1 MTRSFS
7 VAVVSAMALAIA
19 LIAPV
24 SSDAADYYDRDVQTT
39 LVSVG
44 DLDLSTG
51 WGMDRLIKRL
61 RGRIDDMCGWDE
73 DCRDEAWLSADWQV
87 ARAVT
92 RDQWRHRIAFER
104 EADRRYY
111 RMRRFAPPP
120 PPPSPVLVQPLP
132 RIAYVPIPAPPA
144 QLVSKTTKVTTTV
157 TKTTTITLT
166 YRTPP
171 ATFRAARQPRC
182 ACVE

>member
-1 MTRSFS
+1 MTRSLML
-7 VAVVSAMALAIA
+7 VALPAVMSAAA
-19 LIAPV
+19 LIVP
-24 SSDAADYYDRDVQTT
+24 AATASDYYDRDVQTT
-39 LVSVG
+39 VIGVA

-51 WGMDRLIKRL
+51 WGVDRLIKRL

-92 RDQWRHRIAFER
+92 RDQWRRRIAFER

-120 PPPSPVLVQPLP
+120 PPPPAMVQPLP
-132 RIAYVPIPAPPA
+132 RIAYLPIPAPPA
-144 QLVSKTTKVTTTV
+144 QLVSKTTKITTTT
-157 TKTTTITLT
+157 TKTTTVTLT

-171 ATFRAARQPRC
+171 ATFRQARKPRC

>member
-1 MTRSFS
+1 MIRLPIAATILSSALLAPS
-7 VAVVSAMALAIA
+7 VAAT
-19 LIAPV
+19 
-24 SSDAADYYDRDVQTT
+24 DYGDRDVQTT
-39 LVSVG
+39 LVNVA

-61 RGRIDDMCGWDE
+61 RGRIDEMCGWDE

-92 RDQWRHRIAFER
+92 RDQWRRRIAFER

-120 PPPSPVLVQPLP
+120 PPPPPPVVVQPLP
-132 RIAYVPIPAPPA
+132 RIAYLPIPAPPA

-171 ATFRAARQPRC
+171 ATFRPAWKPRC

>member
-1 MTRSFS
+1 MTRLPIAAAILGAIV
-7 VAVVSAMALAIA
+7 VAPAATA
-19 LIAPV
+19 
-24 SSDAADYYDRDVQTT
+24 SDYGDRDVQTT
-39 LVSVG
+39 LVNVA

-92 RDQWRHRIAFER
+92 RDQWRRRIAFER

-120 PPPSPVLVQPLP
+120 PPPVMVQPLP

-144 QLVSKTTKVTTTV
+144 QLVSKTTKITTTT

-171 ATFRAARQPRC
+171 ATFRPAWKPRC

>member
-1 MTRSFS
+1 MTRLPF
-7 VAVVSAMALAIA
+7 AAIILGAAL
-19 LIAPV
+19 LAP
-24 SSDAADYYDRDVQTT
+24 AAAATDYGDRDVQTS
-39 LVSVG
+39 LVSVA

-92 RDQWRHRIAFER
+92 RDQWRRRIAFER

-111 RMRRFAPPP
+111 RTRRFAPPP
-120 PPPSPVLVQPLP
+120 PPPVVVQPLP
-132 RIAYVPIPAPPA
+132 RIAYLPIPAPPA
-144 QLVSKTTKVTTTV
+144 QLVSKTTKVTTTT

-171 ATFRAARQPRC
+171 ATFRPAWKPRC

>member
-1 MTRSFS
+1 MTRSFI
-7 VAVVSAMALAIA
+7 VAAVPTAMTAAA
-19 LIAPV
+19 LIAP
-24 SSDAADYYDRDVQTT
+24 AAVASDYYDRDVQTA
-39 LVSVG
+39 VVRAG

-61 RGRIDDMCGWDE
+61 RSRIDEMCGGDG

-87 ARAVT
+87 ARAAS
-92 RDQWRHRIAFER
+92 RDQWDRRIAFER

-111 RMRRFAPPP
+111 RTQLYAPPP
-120 PPPSPVLVQPLP
+120 PPIVAEPP
-132 RIAYVPIPAPPA
+132 RIAYAPLPAAPA
-144 QLVSKTTKVTTTV
+144 ELVSKTTKVTTTV
-157 TKTTTITLT
+157 TKTTTIMLT

-171 ATFRAARQPRC
+171 ASFRPPWKPRC